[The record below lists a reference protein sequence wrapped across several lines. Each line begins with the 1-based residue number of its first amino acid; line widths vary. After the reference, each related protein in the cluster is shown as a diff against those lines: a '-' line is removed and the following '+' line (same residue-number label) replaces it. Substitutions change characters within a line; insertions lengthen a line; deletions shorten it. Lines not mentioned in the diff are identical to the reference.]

1 MTSLAQLDPAT
12 RQALV
17 ERLKR
22 IEGQARGIARMVE
35 HGRDC
40 LEVVQQ
46 LAAMRAAV
54 DSLSAELVQVMVEQ
68 CWQRDAAA
76 SSKTLSQVIRTLVRA
91 GR

>member
-12 RQALV
+12 QRALV

-22 IEGQARGIARMVE
+22 IEGQARGIARMIE
-35 HGRDC
+35 DGRDC
-40 LEVVQQ
+40 VEVVQQ

-54 DSLSAELVQVMVEQ
+54 DSLSAELVQVMVEE
-68 CWQRDAAA
+68 CWQRDAVAN
-76 SSKTLSQVIRTLVRA
+76 SKVLSQVIKTLVRA

>member
-1 MTSLAQLDPAT
+1 MTSLAQLDPAA

-35 HGRDC
+35 NGRDC

>member
-35 HGRDC
+35 NGRDC

-54 DSLSAELVQVMVEQ
+54 DSLGAELVQVMVEQ

-76 SSKTLSQVIRTLVRA
+76 SSKALSQVIRTLVRA

>member
-12 RQALV
+12 QRALV

-22 IEGQARGIARMVE
+22 IEGQARGIARMIE
-35 HGRDC
+35 DGRDC
-40 LEVVQQ
+40 VEVVQQ

-54 DSLSAELVQVMVEQ
+54 DSLSAELVQVMVEE

-76 SSKTLSQVIRTLVRA
+76 NSKVLSQVIKTLVRA